1 MKKPVSKKAPAQP
14 PPRTAQAR
22 GKVDFPVVGIGA
34 SAGGLDAF
42 KQFFNAMPA
51 DSGMAFVLIQHL
63 DPTHESLMVDL
74 LSRYTRMKV
83 TQVEDRMP
91 VQADCVYMIPPN
103 KSLAISDGVLQLT
116 DPVMRRGMRMPI
128 DFFFRSL
135 AEGQREKAICIVL
148 SGTGSDGTLG
158 LQAIKANGGMTMAQE
173 PATAQ
178 YDGMPRSAE
187 ATGMVDYLLPIEK
200 MPEALLKYVR
210 HFYIQAREPRAPVAT
225 EPDNLQSVLA
235 VLRAHTKH
243 DFRCY
248 KKGTLRRRIER
259 RMGLNHVEHMADYLA
274 LIRESPGEAT
284 LLFKDLLIGVT
295 GFFREPEAFKVLEQ
309 EVVPKLVSEKA
320 DGAALRVWV
329 PGCASG
335 EEPYSIA
342 MLLIEQLQ
350 VARRSLD
357 LQLFATDIDQD
368 ALEFARTAI
377 YPESIGAD
385 VAPERLQRF
394 FGKEGES
401 YRVGKQVR
409 ESVVFAVQNL
419 ILDPPFSKLDLISC
433 RNLLI
438 YLEPEVQKKLMA
450 IFHFALNEGGYL
462 FLGNAETIGQQDDL
476 FEPVSKK
483 WRVYRRIGPVRR
495 DRAVFP
501 AAVTAW
507 DQSLGSGAAPQP
519 LLPRKPNFGDITR
532 KLLLE
537 EYGPAAV
544 LINRKYE
551 ILHFSGPTD
560 KYLKLPEGEAVL
572 DLVEMLREGLHT
584 KLRAAVHKAM
594 QDERPVE
601 VGDARVRR
609 DGGYFPVRFRVRPA
623 KSTQGA
629 SQGAEG
635 LLLVAFEEAPQIG
648 PPPPTGDEPAT
659 AEDTLTQQLEHEL
672 KSTKED
678 LQSTIEELE
687 TSNEELKASNEEVM
701 SMNEELQSTNE
712 ELETSK
718 EELQSLNEELST
730 VNNQLQ
736 DKVEE
741 LEAIND
747 DLDNLLSSTDI
758 ATLFID
764 TEFRI
769 KRYTPAATKL
779 IKLIPTD
786 IGRPLGDIAQEFDA
800 RELVSE
806 AENVLRRLV
815 PVESEIGT
823 EGSQWFLRR
832 ILPYRTNDNRINGVV
847 VTFTDI
853 TDSKRTGEELRR
865 LNENLE
871 QRVAE
876 RTGYLALLH
885 EVATIA
891 NQARTVEQAFQ
902 ATLDQVCRRMG
913 WPVGHVCKPCCDDK
927 ATFSDSGLW
936 SLHPPERY
944 QELLHASRDVAF
956 SAGEGMVGQVI
967 AKGQPEWFTEVSS
980 HEICARSK
988 ALEDLG
994 LKTVFLFPVLAGE
1007 RVVAVL
1013 EFFATEALSPDQAL
1027 IDVGAQVGTLLGRV
1041 YERTGAEERLR
1052 KLSQAVEQSPNAIVI
1067 TDRQGAIEYVNP
1079 AFSQVT
1085 GYGFDE
1091 AIGQNPRIIKGNE
1104 TPREVYEEL
1113 WRTITAGGTWRG
1125 EFHNRKKDSTLYW
1138 DYAAI
1143 TPILD
1148 GAGKITH
1155 FLGIQSDVTERKQA
1169 EQRIRQ
1175 RDSELAHMARLNTM
1189 GEMASMLAHELNQP
1203 LTAVVGYTN
1212 GAARRLR
1219 TEPDADP
1226 ELLRVLEHTAEVA
1239 KRAAEIV
1246 VGIRKFIRKEENTR
1260 ESVHIN
1266 RVVREVL
1273 GLLDAEARRSGISI
1287 ETDLAY
1293 GLPSIEGDTIQLEQ
1307 VLLNLARN
1315 SIDAMVR
1322 VTDHDRVLRI
1332 CTLTNGDGELEI
1344 VVCDTGP
1351 GLPAEE
1357 VPRIFDA
1364 FVTTKSNGLG
1374 LGLSIS
1380 RTIVEAH
1387 GGRIWA
1393 ETGGEHG
1400 TVFHVALP
1408 VSNA

>member
-1 MKKPVSKKAPAQP
+1 MKKPSPKNVPTQKSPEA
-14 PPRTAQAR
+14 AR
-22 GKVDFPVVGIGA
+22 PHGRVDFPVVGIGA

-74 LSRYTRMKV
+74 LSRYTCMKV

-158 LQAIKANGGMTMAQE
+158 LQAIKAKGGMTMAQE

-274 LIRESPGEAT
+274 LIRGSPGEAT

-309 EVVPKLVSEKA
+309 EVVPKLVSEKV

-450 IFHFALNEGGYL
+450 LFHFALNEGGYL

-501 AAVTAW
+501 AAVSAW

-519 LLPRKPNFGDITR
+519 LLPRKPNYGDITR
-532 KLLLE
+532 ELLLE

-544 LINRKYE
+544 LINRKHE
-551 ILHFSGPTD
+551 ILHFSGPSD

-572 DLVEMLREGLHT
+572 DLVEMLREGLRT

-594 QDERPVE
+594 QDKRPVE

-609 DGGYFPVRFRVRPA
+609 DDGYFPVRFRVRPA
-623 KSTQGA
+623 KAT
-629 SQGAEG
+629 QGAEG
-635 LLLVAFEEAPQIG
+635 LLLVAFEEAHREVPQAAAG
-648 PPPPTGDEPAT
+648 AEPTA

-769 KRYTPAATKL
+769 KRYTPAATRL

-806 AENVLRRLV
+806 AENVLRQLV
-815 PVESEIGT
+815 SVETEIGT
-823 EGSQWFLRR
+823 EGGQWFLRR
-832 ILPYRTNDNRINGVV
+832 ILPYRTKDNRINGVV

-891 NQARTVEQAFQ
+891 NQARTVEEAYQ
-902 ATLDQVCRRMG
+902 ATLDQVCRRME
-913 WPVGHVCKPCCDDK
+913 WPVGHVCKPCCDNEE
-927 ATFSDSGLW
+927 TFSDSGLW
-936 SLHPPERY
+936 SLHPLERY
-944 QELLHASRDVAF
+944 QELLHASREVTCRP
-956 SAGEGMVGQVI
+956 GESMVGQVI
-967 AKGQPEWFTEVSS
+967 TKGEPQWLTDISS
-980 HEICARSK
+980 HEICVRSK
-988 ALEDLG
+988 KVEDLG
-994 LKTVFLFPVLAGE
+994 LKTGFLFPVLAGE

-1013 EFFATEALSPDQAL
+1013 EFFATQALSPDQAF

-1041 YERTGAEERLR
+1041 YERTRAEERLR
-1052 KLSQAVEQSPNAIVI
+1052 KLSEAVEQSPNAVII
-1067 TDRQGAIEYVNP
+1067 TDRTGTMEYVNP
-1079 AFSQVT
+1079 AFAETT
-1085 GYGFDE
+1085 GYSFDE
-1091 AIGQNPRIIKGNE
+1091 AVGQNPRLIKGNE
-1104 TPREVYEEL
+1104 TPRALYKDL
-1113 WRTITAGGTWRG
+1113 WQTITAGGTWRG
-1125 EFHNRKKDSTLYW
+1125 ELHNRKKDGTLYW

-1143 TPILD
+1143 TPIFD
-1148 GAGKITH
+1148 EAGKITH
-1155 FLGIQSDVTERKQA
+1155 FLGTQTDVTERKQA
-1169 EQRIRQ
+1169 EERARQ

-1219 TEPDADP
+1219 TRPDADP

-1246 VGIRKFIRKEENTR
+1246 GGIRKFIRKEEHTQVA
-1260 ESVHIN
+1260 VHIN

-1273 GLLDAEARRSGISI
+1273 DLLGTEARRLGISV

-1293 GLPSIEGDTIQLEQ
+1293 GLPSIKGDTIQLEQ
-1307 VLLNLARN
+1307 VLLNLVRN
-1315 SIDAMVR
+1315 GIDAMEA
-1322 VTDHDRVLRI
+1322 VTNRDRVLSL
-1332 CTLTNGDGELEI
+1332 CTLINGEGELEI
-1344 VVCDTGP
+1344 VVRDTGV
-1351 GLPAEE
+1351 GLPAEKE
-1357 VPRIFDA
+1357 PQIFDA
-1364 FVTTKSNGLG
+1364 FVTTKGNGLG

-1387 GGRIWA
+1387 GGRIWEEA
-1393 ETGGEHG
+1393 SGDQGAA
-1400 TVFHVALP
+1400 FHVALP
-1408 VSNA
+1408 VQNA